1 MRRIVKFTTFIF
13 GLISCI
19 HADIND
25 GLVAFYPF
33 NGNTIDESGHGND
46 GTPFGGVEF
55 NTEDRF
61 GLESGA
67 AYFDGIDDKIQ
78 ISHNDA
84 MWGENITI
92 SAWANMYDF
101 NGTQSIFE
109 AWNPAGY

>member
-1 MRRIVKFTTFIF
+1 LYHKGEKLMRRIVKFTTFIF

-33 NGNTIDESGHGND
+33 NGNSIDESGHGND

-67 AYFDGIDDKIQ
+67 AYFVCYKLMM
-78 ISHNDA
+78 A
-84 MWGENITI
+84 
-92 SAWANMYDF
+92 
-101 NGTQSIFE
+101 SI
-109 AWNPAGY
+109 